1 MQIVLRNTEPEP
13 RQINFDDDTAINLP
27 PDAELTLQ
35 AHMRA
40 SIVIEDDQIQT
51 AGIMPPYD
59 AADDILEDDMY
70 PDS

>member
-1 MQIVLRNTEPEP
+1 MQIVLRNTEPEQ

-51 AGIMPPYD
+51 AGIMPPYG